1 MDNGLIFPYPRR
13 NAHAEPSD
21 ANRPNT
27 RGLVLSRIGA
37 GTSAGS
43 GLVVGKR
50 WGDAGR

>member
-21 ANRPNT
+21 ANHPNYRRPLWVEVG
-27 RGLVLSRIGA
+27 RLGP
-37 GTSAGS
+37 

>member
-27 RGLVLSRIGA
+27 GRDPFEVAA